1 MWVFELL
8 DLLPIFDLIRSW
20 RFTVVFLIGCSFGVL
35 LHFNLGQTHF
45 AFAAGVLTALV
56 GGILGGVWQSSHRR
70 SNR

>member
-1 MWVFELL
+1 MWIFELL
-8 DLLPIFDLIRSW
+8 DLLPIFDLIRFW
-20 RFTVVFLIGCSFGVL
+20 RITVVFLIGCSFGVL

-56 GGILGGVWQSSHRR
+56 GGILGGAWQSSHRR